1 QTNDRQA
8 RAGRKQL
15 RLGCLVRAATSWFRV
30 GNPSAIGWHQ
40 RRIFRHPCY
49 PWALPDNEQKNRD
62 AQFAPKNGQKPKPI
76 GLVAPQEGAETMP
89 RGGGGSFCFFWLA
102 GAWWPPRGEPNE
114 TRRVVPL
121 ADSWRPRGD
130 RPIHHVAFGRA
141 CLASN

>member
-1 QTNDRQA
+1 SRDDNQRGA
-8 RAGRKQL
+8 RFRA
-15 RLGCLVRAATSWFRV
+15 RLNRATTLYAVGPRTEGAT
-30 GNPSAIGWHQ
+30 A
-40 RRIFRHPCY
+40 
-49 PWALPDNEQKNRD
+49 D

-89 RGGGGSFCFFWLA
+89 RGGGAIFCFFCLA